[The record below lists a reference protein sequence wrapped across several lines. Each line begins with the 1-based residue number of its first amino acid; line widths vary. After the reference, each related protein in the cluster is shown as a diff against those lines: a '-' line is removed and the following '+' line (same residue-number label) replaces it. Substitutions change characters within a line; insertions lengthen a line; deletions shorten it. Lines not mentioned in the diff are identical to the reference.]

1 MEQQQR
7 EEVEPLSETQLA
19 LAAAVAALAGRE
31 SATRV
36 LATQQKL
43 QDEFEQG
50 HRRQLVKNPWDQQLE
65 QLKVLQELKDAVG
78 LAEALIL
85 HAVRQG
91 KDHPSLQQIGTAL
104 KISAE
109 GARQRVKTAENTY
122 KRIQATDGMQDTD
135 DTDNTTSTPTPT
147 PTVSTR
153 GRTVEE
159 LLREDRGRTIE
170 ELLRGHPAPQLD
182 GRDRRRRR
190 SGTNIRVP
198 GQPGRP
204 TSHALS
210 SFAAVTG
217 QGQPSSK

>member
-159 LLREDRGRTIE
+159 LLR
-170 ELLRGHPAPQLD
+170 GHPAPQLD